1 MRREEGDNLQSYECV
16 SWSVSSDAHYGSQF
30 CIADWIWCLV
40 ACRSEVVT
48 DEGAFH
54 KFISIA
60 ALHTATQ
67 HLACPLTLSLRQ
79 ATSGVFSDCAAYAC
93 SPFCLCF
100 FDLYPFNRCA
110 GGVAIEYLAAVD
122 LRGE

>member
-1 MRREEGDNLQSYECV
+1 MEDLEHLRDGTTGASCLFTLLEQCHRPQNDMY
-16 SWSVSSDAHYGSQF
+16 DP
-30 CIADWIWCLV
+30 LV

-60 ALHTATQ
+60 ALHTATE

-79 ATSGVFSDCAAYAC
+79 ATSV
-93 SPFCLCF
+93 CLY
-100 FDLYPFNRCA
+100 LY
-110 GGVAIEYLAAVD
+110 LD
-122 LRGE
+122 